1 MKRTYQLALRWLLL
15 GGLAGGIISGLMS
28 VKGAIANA
36 PSDTA
41 SLASQ
46 VTPLE
51 SMPPLRSVM
60 PTFHTD
66 EPLGWDGQLW
76 GEGLHPVQAD
86 GYPPLIQAGDRAQ
99 LLLAIQY
106 SLRYLQTPEAI
117 EDYAEYE
124 AMNISRDRVQRS
136 LERFQELLLTARSAQ
151 ELQRAVLAEFEF
163 YQSIGNDGLGTVEFT
178 GYFEPIYAASR
189 TPTAEYRYPLY
200 RRPSDLDGWPMPHP
214 TRADLEGVD
223 GLGGA
228 SGRLD
233 GLELVWLRDR
243 LEAFL
248 VQVQGS
254 ARLQLTDGSIMTVGY
269 AGRTEYEYTSLG
281 RELVNDGKFSLDELT
296 LPMVLDYFR
305 TYPDELDRYLP
316 RNNRFVFFRETGGSA
331 PTGSL
336 RVPVTADRSIAT
348 DKSLMPPGALALI
361 QTQLPYVSSDGSIQ
375 QYPVNRYVL
384 DQDTGGAIQG
394 AGRVD
399 VFLGTGITAGDRA
412 GLVNTPGQL
421 YYLLLRD

>member
-1 MKRTYQLALRWLLL
+1 MKRLYQFALGWMV
-15 GGLAGGIISGLMS
+15 GGLTLFAAADFPL
-28 VKGAIANA
+28 VAQTA
-36 PSDTA
+36 PS
-41 SLASQ
+41 
-46 VTPLE
+46 E
-51 SMPPLRSVM
+51 SSPLRLVM
-60 PTFHTD
+60 PQFHPD

-76 GEGLHPVQAD
+76 GEGLHPTLAD
-86 GYPPLIQAGDRAQ
+86 DQPLLIQAGDRAQ

-106 SLRYLQTPEAI
+106 SLNYLQTPAAI
-117 EDYAEYE
+117 EAYADYD
-124 AMNISRDRVQRS
+124 AMNISRDRVLRS
-136 LERFQELLLTARSAQ
+136 LERFQELLLTARSAD
-151 ELQRAVLAEFEF
+151 ELQRAVAAEFEL
-163 YQSIGNDGLGTVEFT
+163 YQSVGNDSLGTVEFT
-178 GYFEPIYAASR
+178 GYFEPVYAASR
-189 TPTAEYRYPLY
+189 TPTTEYRYPLY
-200 RRPSDLDGWPMPHP
+200 RRPPDLETWTMPHP
-214 TRADLEGVD
+214 TRAELEGMD

-228 SGRLD
+228 AGQLN

-254 ARLQLTDGSIMTVGY
+254 ARLQLTDGTIMTVGY
-269 AGRTEYEYTSLG
+269 AGRTDYEYTSLG
-281 RELVNDGKFSLDELT
+281 RELVNDGKFSLEELT

-305 TYPDELDRYLP
+305 THPEALDRYLP
-316 RNNRFVFFRETGGSA
+316 RNDRFVFFRETGGAA

-336 RVPVTADRSIAT
+336 RVPVTPDRSIAT

-361 QTQLPYVSSDGSIQ
+361 QTQLPYASPDGSIQ
-375 QYPVNRYVL
+375 QYPVSRYVL

-421 YYLLLRD
+421 YYLLLR